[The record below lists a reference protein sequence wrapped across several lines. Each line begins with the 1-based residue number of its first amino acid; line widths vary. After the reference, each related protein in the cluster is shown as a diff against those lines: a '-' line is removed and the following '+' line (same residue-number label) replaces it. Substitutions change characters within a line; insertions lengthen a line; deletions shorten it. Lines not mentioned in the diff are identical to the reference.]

1 VTRRVAFAA
10 SPEALDL
17 DAGWPL
23 LRDAVMAAGMEP
35 AVVSW
40 EDPAV
45 DWGAFDL
52 VAANYTWG
60 YVTRRAR
67 FLAWAAAVARAT
79 RLVNPEPVL
88 RWNSE
93 KAYLTDLA
101 AAGVATVPTTRVPP
115 GATWEPPARDYVVKP
130 SISSGG
136 IEAARYVDS
145 AIDAARR
152 HVERLH
158 AAGQTVLVQPYLPA
172 VDAGGETSLVWFG
185 ERFSHAV
192 ARGRCSS
199 PTPRP
204 CSACGERQILAV
216 RTPRD
221 DQLALGDRALA
232 AAGAVAGATA
242 YARVDVVDDAD
253 GHPVVMEVELVEP
266 SLFLHLVPEAAPRFA
281 AELLSAARRAPARAA
296 RRGTG

>member
-1 VTRRVAFAA
+1 VTGRVAFAA

-23 LRDAVMAAGMEP
+23 LRDAVAAAGLEP

-45 DWGAFDL
+45 DWAEVDL
-52 VAANYTWG
+52 VVANYTWG
-60 YVTRRAR
+60 YVTRRER
-67 FLAWAAAVARAT
+67 FLAWAAAVARRT

-88 RWNSE
+88 RWNSD
-93 KAYLTDLA
+93 KAYLAELA
-101 AAGVATVPTTRVPP
+101 AAGVPTVPTTRVPA
-115 GATWEPPARDYVVKP
+115 GAAWDPPARDYVVKP
-130 SISSGG
+130 SVSSGG
-136 IEAARYVDS
+136 IEAVRYVDS
-145 AIDAARR
+145 AVDTARR

-192 ARGRCSS
+192 AKG
-199 PTPRP
+199 PVLEPDAGP
-204 CSACGERQILAV
+204 VFGLWERQALAV
-216 RTPRD
+216 RAPRE
-221 DQLALGDRALA
+221 DQLALAERALA
-232 AAGAVAGATA
+232 AAGATA

-253 GHPVVMEVELVEP
+253 GRPVVMELELVEP

-281 AELLSAARRAPARAA
+281 AELVSAARRAPARAA
-296 RRGTG
+296 RRETG